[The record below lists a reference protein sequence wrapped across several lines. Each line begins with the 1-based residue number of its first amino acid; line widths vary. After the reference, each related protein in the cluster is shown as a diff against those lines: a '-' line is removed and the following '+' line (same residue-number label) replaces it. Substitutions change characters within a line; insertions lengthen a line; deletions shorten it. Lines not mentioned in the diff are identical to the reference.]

1 MTQIKRLIFAAA
13 LVCALAPQVMAQR
26 GVSIRFDLSPR
37 DTVIST
43 AADTNYVDLATGRG
57 EICGPITVF
66 LWAQK
71 IQDSIQLTVYY
82 DVAGDT
88 NSVTGSGWWTLD
100 STLVAGDIAGA
111 GETKLVMDTLF
122 TTNVQYAYLR
132 TRVVGGTQNDKST
145 GSQFTVTGIGQRCK

>member
-1 MTQIKRLIFAAA
+1 MKRLICAAV
-13 LVCALAPQVMAQR
+13 LVCALAPQALAQR

-37 DTVIST
+37 DTLIST
-43 AADTNYVDLATGRG
+43 AADTQYVDLATGRG

-66 LWAQK
+66 MWAQK
-71 IQDSIQLTVYY
+71 LSDSIMLTVYY

-100 STLVAGDIAGA
+100 STLIVSDIAGA
-111 GETKLVMDTLF
+111 GETKLLMDTLF

-132 TRVVGGTQNDKST
+132 TRVVGGASNDKT
-145 GSQFTVTGIGQRCK
+145 AGSAFTVTGIGQRCK